1 MSSGY
6 PSFLRKVK
14 TMRKEAWNMNLREEE
29 EFSEDTDNIYD
40 ADELSALLHDDEL
53 QPREEAF
60 MRGYLETT
68 EV

>member
-1 MSSGY
+1 
-6 PSFLRKVK
+6 
-14 TMRKEAWNMNLREEE
+14 MRKEITNRDLWEEE
-29 EFSEDTDNIYD
+29 DFSEDTDNIYD